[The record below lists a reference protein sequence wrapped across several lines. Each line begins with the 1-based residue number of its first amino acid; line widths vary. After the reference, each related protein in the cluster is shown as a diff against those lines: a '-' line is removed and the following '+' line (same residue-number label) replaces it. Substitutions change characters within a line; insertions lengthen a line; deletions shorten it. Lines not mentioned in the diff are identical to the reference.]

1 MNIFKK
7 IKKALTIKPLKKAE
21 HKAGKAIAKTAKE
34 AVGK

>member
-21 HKAGKAIAKTAKE
+21 HKAGKAIKK